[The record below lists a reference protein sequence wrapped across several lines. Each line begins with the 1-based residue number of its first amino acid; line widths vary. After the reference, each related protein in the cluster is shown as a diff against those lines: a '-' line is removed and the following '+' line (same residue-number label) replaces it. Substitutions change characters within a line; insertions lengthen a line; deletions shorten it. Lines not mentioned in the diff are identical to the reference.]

1 MAAAVLEQ
9 GGITLGT
16 FIPNTREEQLQMLNE
31 IGYKDFDDLFKVIP
45 DAAKVKG
52 ELDLPDGLS
61 EIEVDRRIQGLADKN
76 VVFRSIFRGAGS
88 YNHYVPSAVD
98 AIANK
103 EEFLT
108 AYTPYQAEISQG
120 ILQSIFEY
128 QTMIAEITGMDIA
141 NASLYDGASAAAE
154 ACWMCKD
161 RRHST
166 FYVSGAIDQRI
177 LRVINT
183 YSFGRESKV
192 VVIPEKDGV
201 TDTEAL
207 KAALAEDPAAAC
219 FLMQYPNFY
228 GIVEDADELCRIT
241 HEAGAKFIMY
251 VHPLS
256 LGVLRNPGE
265 IGADIAV
272 GEGQPLGLGL
282 EFGGPYLGLL
292 ATRQENMRQI
302 PGRLIGETVDTR
314 GDRGFVLTIQAR
326 EQHIRREKASSNVCS
341 NEAWCAL
348 RAGIYLST
356 IGPKGFE
363 QVATL
368 CSSKA
373 HYMADELAKIGMPLA
388 YEGEFWNEF
397 VTTCPDA
404 DKLNAALEEKG
415 ILGGLKI
422 CGDNILWCCTELNT
436 KEDIDEVVAIAKE
449 VF

>member
-1 MAAAVLEQ
+1 M
-9 GGITLGT
+9 GT
-16 FIPNTREEQLQMLNE
+16 FIPNTKEEQLKMLNE
-31 IGYKDFDDLFKVIP
+31 IGYKDFDDLFKIIP
-45 DAAKVKG
+45 EEAKVKG
-52 ELDLPDGLS
+52 KLNLPDGLS
-61 EIEVDRRIQGLADKN
+61 EIEVSKKVQGLAEEN
-76 VVFRSIFRGAGS
+76 VVFRSIFRGAGA

-161 RRHST
+161 RKHST
-166 FYVSGAIDQRI
+166 IYVSGAIDKRI
-177 LRVINT
+177 LSVIKT
-183 YSFGRESKV
+183 YSFGRGSKV

-201 TDTEAL
+201 TDSEAL
-207 KAALAEDPAAAC
+207 KKAIADDPEASC

-228 GIVEDADELCRIT
+228 GIIEDADELCKIT
-241 HEAGAKFIMY
+241 HDAGAKFIMY
-251 VHPLS
+251 CHPLS
-256 LGVLRNPGE
+256 LGILKNPGE
-265 IGADIAV
+265 VGADIAV

-282 EFGGPYLGLL
+282 EFGGPYLGYL
-292 ATRQENMRQI
+292 ATKEENMRQI
-302 PGRLIGETVDTR
+302 PGRLIGETVDSR

-363 QVATL
+363 DVAKL

-388 YEGEFWNEF
+388 YDGEFWNEF
-397 VTTCPDA
+397 ATTCPDSG
-404 DKLNAALEEKG
+404 KLLKALEDKG
-415 ILGGLKI
+415 ILGGLEI
-422 CGDNILWCCTELNT
+422 CDGNILWACTELNS

>member
-1 MAAAVLEQ
+1 
-9 GGITLGT
+9 
-16 FIPNTREEQLQMLNE
+16 MLNE

-52 ELDLPDGLS
+52 ELNLPEGKS
-61 EIEVDRRIQGLADKN
+61 EIEVDRIIEGLAAKN
-76 VVFRSIFRGAGS
+76 VVFRSIFRGAGA

-141 NASLYDGASAAAE
+141 NASLYDGPSAAAE

-161 RRHST
+161 RKHST
-166 FYVSGAIDQRI
+166 IYVSGAIDKRI
-177 LRVINT
+177 LTVINT

-201 TDTEAL
+201 TDKEAL
-207 KAALAEDPAAAC
+207 KAALADDPAASC
-219 FLMQYPNFY
+219 FLLQYPNFN
-228 GIVEDADELCRIT
+228 GIVEDADELCQIT
-241 HEAGAKFIMY
+241 HDAGAKFIMY
-251 VHPLS
+251 VQPLS
-256 LGVLRNPGE
+256 LGILKNPGE
-265 IGADIAV
+265 VGADIAV

-282 EFGGPYLGLL
+282 EFGGPYLGFLSAKQAL
-292 ATRQENMRQI
+292 MRQI

-314 GDRGFVLTIQAR
+314 GERGFVLTIQAR

-341 NEAWCAL
+341 NEALCAL

-363 QVATL
+363 QVSTL

-373 HYMADELAKIGMPLA
+373 HYMADELGKIGMGLV
-388 YEGEFWNEF
+388 YGGEFWNEF

-404 DKLNAALEEKG
+404 DKLLAALEEKG
-415 ILGGLKI
+415 ILGGLRI
-422 CGDNILWCCTELNT
+422 ADDRILWCCTELNT

>member
-1 MAAAVLEQ
+1 M
-9 GGITLGT
+9 GT
-16 FIPNTREEQLQMLNE
+16 FIPNTKEEQLKMLNE

-52 ELDLPDGLS
+52 ELNLPDGLS
-61 EIEVDRRIQGLADKN
+61 EIEVARKVEGLAAKN
-76 VVFRSIFRGAGS
+76 TIFRSIFRGAGS

-103 EEFLT
+103 EEFVT

-141 NASLYDGASAAAE
+141 NASMYDGASAAAE

-166 FYVSGAIDQRI
+166 FYVSGALDERI
-177 LRVINT
+177 LTVINT
-183 YSFGRESKV
+183 YSFGRGSKV
-192 VVIPEKDGV
+192 VVIPTKDGE
-201 TDTEAL
+201 TDKEAL
-207 KAALAEDPAAAC
+207 AKALADDKEAAC

-228 GIVEDADELCRIT
+228 GVVEDAEELCKIT
-241 HEAGAKFIMY
+241 HDGGAKFIMY
-251 VHPLS
+251 CHPLA
-256 LGVLRNPGE
+256 LGALKSPGE

-282 EFGGPYLGLL
+282 EFGGPYLGFLS
-292 ATRQENMRQI
+292 TKQENMRQI

-326 EQHIRREKASSNVCS
+326 EQHIRREKASSNICS

-356 IGPKGFE
+356 IGPAGYE

-373 HYMADELAKIGMPLA
+373 HYMAEELEKIGMKKCFK
-388 YEGEFWNEF
+388 GEFWNEF
-397 VTTCPDA
+397 ATTCPDA
-404 DKLNAALEEKG
+404 DKLLAALEEKG
-415 ILGGLKI
+415 ILGGLKLC
-422 CGDNILWCCTELNT
+422 CGCCDAGCDTDCILWCCTELNS
-436 KEDIDEVVAIAKE
+436 KEDIDEVIAIAKE

>member
-1 MAAAVLEQ
+1 M
-9 GGITLGT
+9 GT
-16 FIPNTREEQLQMLNE
+16 FIPNTKEEQLQMLNE
-31 IGYKDFDDLFKVIP
+31 IGYKDFDDHFKVIP
-45 DAAKVKG
+45 DEAKVKG
-52 ELDLPDGLS
+52 ELNLPEGLS
-61 EIEVDRRIQGLADKN
+61 EIEVDRKVQALANKN
-76 VVFRSIFRGAGS
+76 VIFRSIFRGAGA

-141 NASLYDGASAAAE
+141 NASMYDGASAAAE

-166 FYVSGAIDQRI
+166 IYVSGAIDERI

-192 VVIPEKDGV
+192 VVIPAKNGV
-201 TDTEAL
+201 TDAEAL
-207 KAALAEDPAAAC
+207 KAALADDPAASC

-228 GIVEDADELCRIT
+228 GVVEDAEELCKIT
-241 HEAGAKFIMY
+241 KEAGAKFIMY
-251 VHPLS
+251 VQPLS
-256 LGVLRNPGE
+256 LGVLKTPGE

-282 EFGGPYLGLL
+282 EFGGPYLGFLS
-292 ATRQENMRQI
+292 TRQENMRQI

-326 EQHIRREKASSNVCS
+326 EQHIRREKASSNICS

-373 HYMADELAKIGMPLA
+373 HYMAAELDKIGMKLA
-388 YEGEFWNEF
+388 YDGEFWNEF

-404 DKLNAALEEKG
+404 DKLNAALEAKG

-422 CGDNILWCCTELNT
+422 CDGNVLWCCTELNS

>member
-1 MAAAVLEQ
+1 M
-9 GGITLGT
+9 GT
-16 FIPNTREEQLQMLNE
+16 FIPNTKEEQLQMLNE

-45 DAAKVKG
+45 DEAKVKG
-52 ELDLPDGLS
+52 ELNLPEGLS
-61 EIEVDRRIQGLADKN
+61 EIEVDRKVQALANKN
-76 VVFRSIFRGAGS
+76 VIFRSIFRGAGA

-141 NASLYDGASAAAE
+141 NASMYDGASAAAE

-166 FYVSGAIDQRI
+166 IYVSGAIDERI

-192 VVIPEKDGV
+192 VVIPAKNGV
-201 TDTEAL
+201 TDAEAL
-207 KAALAEDPAAAC
+207 KAALADDPAASC

-228 GIVEDADELCRIT
+228 GVVEDAEELCKIT
-241 HEAGAKFIMY
+241 KEAGAKFIMY
-251 VHPLS
+251 VQPLS
-256 LGVLRNPGE
+256 LGVLKTPGE

-282 EFGGPYLGLL
+282 EFGGPYLGFLS
-292 ATRQENMRQI
+292 TRQENMRQI

-326 EQHIRREKASSNVCS
+326 EQHIRREKASSNICS

-373 HYMADELAKIGMPLA
+373 HYMAAELDKIGMKLA
-388 YEGEFWNEF
+388 YDGEFWNEF

-404 DKLNAALEEKG
+404 DKLNAALEAKG

-422 CGDNILWCCTELNT
+422 CDGNVLWCCTELNS